1 MGKFQN
7 TNNEL
12 MARISAVNDLIKSNY
27 ITPPPERFA
36 LTQPEISIKQCRT
49 SAFLSLLSC
58 TMLAI
63 GTLLSPRFSI
73 FRLLL
78 PVGLLVSSIISF
90 ISISTMKKFRIDV
103 NGQEITVKG
112 KTCHSSEIDC
122 IKGTVMNSMKI
133 VSGGKDIITFS
144 KTLDNCGELI
154 KWARCNHVE
163 IHDDGAN
170 DPKKSQKAREL
181 IIALSILL
189 GIVLGILFV
198 FLSRM

>member
-112 KTCHSSEIDC
+112 KTCHSSE
-122 IKGTVMNSMKI
+122 TMSVAMP
-133 VSGGKDIITFS
+133 IIR
-144 KTLDNCGELI
+144 LPLQ
-154 KWARCNHVE
+154 
-163 IHDDGAN
+163 
-170 DPKKSQKAREL
+170 P
-181 IIALSILL
+181 
-189 GIVLGILFV
+189 
-198 FLSRM
+198 LSRLKVSLLTALFAKTSTRSSL